1 MNYGIFKSFVGG
13 EEEEDVINI
22 LENLEKT
29 QDVKEVKIKSANAK
43 TVTYIVTSDK
53 RFDTQTLL
61 NQQLSNAG
69 FNVSKVFVGSISNS
83 QESTEFLLPSGAR
96 RRIGFKPSKSAMQD
110 TTFMAS
116 ITELFPAIAFLNG
129 ISPTLSVK
137 QFYNAILAANP
148 SSSGAP
154 GPYVKGSAADVTKG
168 KEIID
173 KSEPGPDF
181 KIKEKITNA
190 KNITRWLNTHNQKH
204 PIAEVYWGYRTK
216 PQGVDAANP
225 GDIFLVYKNGGML
238 GVSLKAGGAAT
249 KEPILNTYV
258 KPLFDYYGKSGDYQK
273 LKVSLYPQYLEAG
286 VSEQDMK
293 TKWGTAPLAQQLGKF
308 EKENPREYNRL
319 YDINLS
325 LVKQAVINLFN
336 SDIKKTRKFIKSQ
349 ILKTQL
355 KTPFIKVKATT
366 STAYVDNTYDQLQ
379 AGLEAATSII
389 ASDAGGSK
397 QDFVITLTDGITLNM
412 EFSARSNK
420 SGFLHKL
427 GQFENLSVKFNAIS
441 GFTRNS

>member
-1 MNYGIFKSFVGG
+1 MNYGVFRSFVED
-13 EEEEDVINI
+13 EEEEGVINI
-22 LENLEKT
+22 LENLESRSE
-29 QDVKEVKIKSANAK
+29 VKDIKIKSANSK
-43 TVTYIVTSDK
+43 TVIYIVTSDR
-53 RFDTQTLL
+53 RFETQELL
-61 NQQLSNAG
+61 NQQLSDAG

-96 RRIGFKPSKSAMQD
+96 RRIGFKPSRGMQD

-116 ITELFPAIAFLNG
+116 ITELFPAIAFLNN
-129 ISPTLSVK
+129 ISPNLSTER
-137 QFYNAILAANP
+137 FYNAILQANP
-148 SSSGAP
+148 SSAGAP
-154 GPYVKGSAADVTKG
+154 GPYVPGSATDVTKG

-181 KIKEKITNA
+181 KVREKITNA
-190 KNITRWLNTHNQKH
+190 QNITRWLNTHNQKH

-216 PQGVDAANP
+216 PSGVDASNP
-225 GDIFLVYKNGGML
+225 GDIFLKYKNGGML
-238 GVSLKAGGAAT
+238 GVSLKAGTAAS

-258 KPLFDYYGKSGDYQK
+258 KPLFDYFGKSADYLK
-273 LKVSLYPQYLEAG
+273 LKQSLYPQYREAG
-286 VSEQDMK
+286 VNENDIR
-293 TKWGTAPLAQQLGKF
+293 TKWGSSQLAQQLGRF
-308 EKENPREYNRL
+308 ERENPREYERL
-319 YDINLS
+319 YDMNLA

-336 SDIKKTRKFIKSQ
+336 SDITKTRKFIKEQ

-355 KTPFIKVKATT
+355 KTPFIKVKATM

-379 AGLEAATSII
+379 AGLEAATSIV
-389 ASDAGGSK
+389 ASDPGGSK

-427 GQFENLSVKFNAIS
+427 GQFENLSVKFNAIG
-441 GFTRNS
+441 GFTRN

>member
-1 MNYGIFKSFVGG
+1 MNYGVFKSFVEDD
-13 EEEEDVINI
+13 EEQDVINI

-43 TVTYIVTSDK
+43 TVIYIVTSDK
-53 RFDTQTLL
+53 RFETQTLL
-61 NQQLSNAG
+61 NKQLSSAG

-96 RRIGFKPSKSAMQD
+96 RRIGFKPSKGAMQD

-129 ISPTLSVK
+129 ISPTLSTE
-137 QFYNAILAANP
+137 QFYNAILTSNSP
-148 SSSGAP
+148 RVGPP
-154 GPYVKGSAADVTKG
+154 GPYLSTNDAAKG

-181 KIKEKITNA
+181 KVREKITNGQ
-190 KNITRWLNTHNQKH
+190 NITKWLNNHNQKH
-204 PIAEVYWGYRTK
+204 PIAEVYWGYRAK
-216 PQGVDAANP
+216 PTGVDPSNP
-225 GDIFLVYKNGGML
+225 GDIFLKYQNGGML
-238 GVSLKAGGAAT
+238 GVSLKAGTSAS

-258 KPLFDYYGKSGDYQK
+258 KPLFDYYGKPNDYLK
-273 LKVSLYPQYLEAG
+273 LKQSLYPQYRDAG
-286 VSEQDMK
+286 VSELDIK
-293 TKWGTAPLAQQLGKF
+293 TKWGSSQLAQQLGKF
-308 EKENPREYNRL
+308 EKENPKEYDRL
-319 YDINLS
+319 YDINLA

-336 SDIKKTRKFIKSQ
+336 SDMKKTRKFIKSQ

-355 KTPFIKVKATT
+355 KTPFIKVKATMN
-366 STAYVDNTYDQLQ
+366 TAYVDNTYDQLQ

-397 QDFVITLTDGITLNM
+397 QDFVITLTDGIRLNM

-441 GFTRNS
+441 GFERR

>member
-1 MNYGIFKSFVGG
+1 MNYGVFKSFVGDD
-13 EEEEDVINI
+13 EEQDVINI

-29 QDVKEVKIKSANAK
+29 QDVKEVKIKSANSK
-43 TVTYIVTSDK
+43 TVIYIVTSDK
-53 RFDTQTLL
+53 RFETQTLL

-96 RRIGFKPSKSAMQD
+96 RRIGFKPSSNAMQD

-116 ITELFPAIAFLNG
+116 ITELFPAIAFLNN
-129 ISPTLSVK
+129 INPTLSTEK
-137 QFYNAILAANP
+137 FYNAIL
-148 SSSGAP
+148 SSNSPRVGAP
-154 GPYVKGSAADVTKG
+154 GPYLTANDATKG

-181 KIKEKITNA
+181 KVREKITNGQ
-190 KNITRWLNTHNQKH
+190 NITKWLNNHNQKH
-204 PIAEVYWGYRTK
+204 PIAEVYWGYRAK
-216 PQGVDAANP
+216 PTGVDPSNP

-238 GVSLKAGGAAT
+238 GVSLKAGTSAS

-258 KPLFDYYGKSGDYQK
+258 KPLFDYYGKPNDYLK
-273 LKVSLYPQYLEAG
+273 LKQSLYPQYREAG
-286 VSEQDMK
+286 VNEQDMK
-293 TKWGTAPLAQQLGKF
+293 TKWGSSQLAQQLGKF
-308 EKENPREYNRL
+308 EKENPKEYNRL

-336 SDIKKTRKFIKSQ
+336 SDIRKTRKFIKSE

-441 GFTRNS
+441 GFERR

>member
-1 MNYGIFKSFVGG
+1 MNYGVFRSFVEN
-13 EEEEDVINI
+13 EEEEEVINI
-22 LENLEKT
+22 LENIERT
-29 QDVKEVKIKSANAK
+29 QDVKDVKIKSANAK
-43 TVTYIVTSDK
+43 TVIYIVTSDR
-53 RFDTQTLL
+53 RFETQDLL
-61 NQQLSNAG
+61 NQQLSAAG
-69 FNVSKVFVGSISNS
+69 FNVSKSFIGGISNS
-83 QESTEFLLPSGAR
+83 QETTEFLLPSGLK
-96 RRIGFKPSKSAMQD
+96 RRIGFKPSRSAMQD

-129 ISPTLSVK
+129 ISPSLSTE

-154 GPYVKGSAADVTKG
+154 GPYVPGSATDVTKG

-173 KSEPGPDF
+173 KAEPGPDF
-181 KIKEKITNA
+181 KIREKITNA
-190 KNITRWLNTHNQKH
+190 QNITRWLNTHNQKH

-216 PQGVDAANP
+216 PSGVDGANP

-238 GVSLKAGGAAT
+238 GVSLKAGTTAS

-258 KPLFDYYGKSGDYQK
+258 KPLFDYFGKSADYTR
-273 LKVSLYPQYLEAG
+273 LKQSLYPQYREAG
-286 VSEQDMK
+286 VSENDIR
-293 TKWGTAPLAQQLGKF
+293 TKWGTTQLAQQLGRF
-308 EKENPREYNRL
+308 EREDSAEYNRL
-319 YDINLS
+319 YDINLG

-336 SDIKKTRKFIKSQ
+336 SNMTKTRRFIRSQ

-355 KTPFIKVKATT
+355 KTPFIKVKATM

-427 GQFENLSVKFNAIS
+427 GQFENLSVKFNAIG

>member
-1 MNYGIFKSFVGG
+1 MNYGVFKSFVGDD
-13 EEEEDVINI
+13 EEQGVINI

-29 QDVKEVKIKSANAK
+29 QDVKEVKIKSANSK
-43 TVTYIVTSDK
+43 TVIYIVTSDK
-53 RFDTQTLL
+53 RFETQTLL

-96 RRIGFKPSKSAMQD
+96 RRIGFKPSSNAMQD

-116 ITELFPAIAFLNG
+116 ITELFPAIAFLNN
-129 ISPTLSVK
+129 INPTLSTEK
-137 QFYNAILAANP
+137 FYNAIL
-148 SSSGAP
+148 SSNSPRVGAP
-154 GPYVKGSAADVTKG
+154 GPYLTANDATKG

-181 KIKEKITNA
+181 KVREKITNA
-190 KNITRWLNTHNQKH
+190 QNITKWLNNHNQKH
-204 PIAEVYWGYRTK
+204 PISEVYWGYRAK
-216 PQGVDAANP
+216 PQGVDPSNP

-258 KPLFDYYGKSGDYQK
+258 KPLFDYYGKPNDYQK
-273 LKVSLYPQYLEAG
+273 LKLSLYPQYLEAG
-286 VSEQDMK
+286 VDENDMK
-293 TKWGTAPLAQQLGKF
+293 TKWGSAPLAQQLGKF
-308 EKENPREYNRL
+308 EKQNPREYNRL

-355 KTPFIKVKATT
+355 KTPFIKVKATMT
-366 STAYVDNTYDQLQ
+366 TAYVDNTYDQLQ
-379 AGLEAATSII
+379 AGLEAATSIV

-397 QDFVITLTDGITLNM
+397 QDFIIRLTDGITLNM

-427 GQFENLSVKFNAIS
+427 GQFENLSVKFNAIG
-441 GFTRNS
+441 GFTRN

>member
-1 MNYGIFKSFVGG
+1 MNYGVFRSFVES
-13 EEEEDVINI
+13 EEEEEVINL
-22 LENLEKT
+22 LENLESRSE
-29 QDVKEVKIKSANAK
+29 VKDVKIKSANAK
-43 TVTYIVTSDK
+43 TVIYIVTSDR
-53 RFDTQTLL
+53 RFETQTLL
-61 NQQLSNAG
+61 NDQLSNAG
-69 FNVSKVFVGSISNS
+69 FSVSKLFVGSISNS

-129 ISPTLSVK
+129 ISPTLSVE

>member
-1 MNYGIFKSFVGG
+1 MKYGVFKSFVEDD
-13 EEEEDVINI
+13 EEQDVINI

-43 TVTYIVTSDK
+43 TVIYIVTSDK
-53 RFDTQTLL
+53 RFETQTLL

-69 FNVSKVFVGSISNS
+69 FNVSKVFVSSISNS

-96 RRIGFKPSKSAMQD
+96 RRIGFKPSSGAMQD

-116 ITELFPAIAFLNG
+116 ITELFPAIAFLNN
-129 ISPTLSVK
+129 INPTLSTE
-137 QFYNAILAANP
+137 QFYNAIL
-148 SSSGAP
+148 SSNSPRVGAP
-154 GPYVKGSAADVTKG
+154 GPYLTANDATKG

-181 KIKEKITNA
+181 KVREKITNGQ
-190 KNITRWLNTHNQKH
+190 NITKWLNNHNQKH
-204 PIAEVYWGYRTK
+204 PIAEVYWGYRAK
-216 PQGVDAANP
+216 PTGVDPSNP
-225 GDIFLVYKNGGML
+225 GDIFLKYQNGGML
-238 GVSLKAGGAAT
+238 GVSLKAGTSAS

-258 KPLFDYYGKSGDYQK
+258 KPLFDYYGKPNEYQK
-273 LKVSLYPQYLEAG
+273 LKISLYPQYREAG
-286 VSEQDMK
+286 VSELDMK
-293 TKWGTAPLAQQLGKF
+293 TKWGSSQLAQQLGKF
-308 EKENPREYNRL
+308 EKENPREYERL
-319 YDINLS
+319 YDMNLS
-325 LVKQAVINLFN
+325 LVKRAVINLFN
-336 SDIKKTRKFIKSQ
+336 SDIRKTRKFIKSE

-397 QDFVITLTDGITLNM
+397 QDFIITLSDGITLNM

-441 GFTRNS
+441 GFTRN

>member
-1 MNYGIFKSFVGG
+1 MNYGVFRSFVEDD
-13 EEEEDVINI
+13 EEEEVINL
-22 LENLEKT
+22 LEGLESRPE
-29 QDVKEVKIKSANAK
+29 VKDVKIKSANAK
-43 TVTYIVTSDK
+43 TVIYIVTSDK
-53 RFDTQTLL
+53 RFETQTLL

-96 RRIGFKPSKSAMQD
+96 RRIGFKPSKGAMQD

-129 ISPTLSVK
+129 ISPTLSTEK
-137 QFYNAILAANP
+137 FYNAILTSNSP
-148 SSSGAP
+148 RVGAP
-154 GPYVKGSAADVTKG
+154 GPYLTANDATKG

-181 KIKEKITNA
+181 KVREKITNGQ
-190 KNITRWLNTHNQKH
+190 NITKWLNNHNQKH
-204 PIAEVYWGYRTK
+204 PIAEVYWGYRAK
-216 PQGVDAANP
+216 PTGVDPSNP
-225 GDIFLVYKNGGML
+225 GDIFLKYQNGGML
-238 GVSLKAGGAAT
+238 GVSLKAGTSAS

-258 KPLFDYYGKSGDYQK
+258 KPLFDYYGKPNEYQK
-273 LKVSLYPQYLEAG
+273 LKISLYPQYREAG
-286 VSEQDMK
+286 VSELDMK
-293 TKWGTAPLAQQLGKF
+293 TKWGSSQLAQQLGKF
-308 EKENPREYNRL
+308 EKENPREYERL
-319 YDINLS
+319 YDMNLS
-325 LVKQAVINLFN
+325 LVKRAVINLFN
-336 SDIKKTRKFIKSQ
+336 SDIRKTRKFIKSE

-397 QDFVITLTDGITLNM
+397 QDFIITLSDGITLNM

-441 GFTRNS
+441 GFTRN

>member
-1 MNYGIFKSFVGG
+1 MNYGVFKSFVGDD
-13 EEEEDVINI
+13 EEQDVINI

-29 QDVKEVKIKSANAK
+29 QDVKEVKIKSANSK
-43 TVTYIVTSDK
+43 TVIYIVTSDK
-53 RFDTQTLL
+53 RFETQTLL

-96 RRIGFKPSKSAMQD
+96 RRIGFKPSSNAMQD

-116 ITELFPAIAFLNG
+116 ITELFPAIAFLNN
-129 ISPTLSVK
+129 INPTLSTEK
-137 QFYNAILAANP
+137 FYNAIL
-148 SSSGAP
+148 SSNSPRVGAP
-154 GPYVKGSAADVTKG
+154 GPYLTANDATKG

-181 KIKEKITNA
+181 KVREKITNA
-190 KNITRWLNTHNQKH
+190 QNITKWLNNHNQKH
-204 PIAEVYWGYRTK
+204 PISEVYWGYRAK
-216 PQGVDAANP
+216 PQGVDPSNP

-238 GVSLKAGGAAT
+238 GVSLKAGTSAS

-258 KPLFDYYGKSGDYQK
+258 KPLFDYYGKPNEYQK
-273 LKVSLYPQYLEAG
+273 LKISLYPQYREAG
-286 VSEQDMK
+286 VSELDMK
-293 TKWGTAPLAQQLGKF
+293 TKWGSSQLAQQLGKF

-319 YDINLS
+319 YDMNLT

-336 SDIKKTRKFIKSQ
+336 SDIRKTRKFIKSE

-441 GFTRNS
+441 GFTRN